1 MAAKKNNKGL
11 LDVLRKQIKNA
22 ERSVKKALGL
32 VTNIRLRLSV
42 GDYKGQSFDIIA
54 DMVVSIEQYHTKEV
68 EEWTYKMVDV
78 LVHSLLRNNQRGMA
92 SMIRNSSTIG
102 LEVEDVKQREHDF
115 KIVKFDVRGKDMLKL
130 MTHKRGKD
138 AKDTQN

>member
-1 MAAKKNNKGL
+1 MTEKKKNKGL
-11 LDVLRKQIKNA
+11 FDSIRKRIKKV
-22 ERSVKKALGL
+22 EHSVKKALGL
-32 VTNIRLRLSV
+32 VTNVRLRLSV

-54 DMVVSIEQYHTKEV
+54 DMVVSIDQYHTKDV

-102 LEVEDVKQREHDF
+102 LEVEDVKQREHNF

-130 MTHKRGKD
+130 MTHKRGQD
-138 AKDTQN
+138 AEDS